1 MLNQIRCPYCM
12 ETIDLSNEPIYCEN
26 CGKDISEVYHH
37 LMPNAVKPSSLPSA
51 AYHGGKSRGTRKPC
65 TYHEQIVNSP
75 KGSKGGSGRLF
86 GESQTNRMNGSK
98 ESEPLEMKQSKNNNN
113 KEHLI
118 MGSNY
123 AHKVTYSLDVVF
135 CIDSTMSM
143 QYMIGEVTQNA
154 LHFYDDLARKME
166 EMGKCVDKVRV
177 RIISFRDYNHDM
189 DRSMESTRFFELPE
203 EKEKFERA
211 MKSITVFGGG
221 DDAESSLEALAY
233 AIRSDW
239 RATTDR
245 YRQVI
250 VLWTDDEPHPLN
262 DRSYQRN
269 IYSSLPNNDPA
280 RYYPSRELPRDLS
293 ELCDW
298 WEDPDLGYIDQTG
311 KRLLLFSP
319 LQVEGTSGPK
329 ASYAWGEI
337 RDWSNVIH
345 RNVSSTGN
353 LQELDYD
360 VVVETVSK
368 SV

>member
-1 MLNQIRCPYCM
+1 
-12 ETIDLSNEPIYCEN
+12 
-26 CGKDISEVYHH
+26 
-37 LMPNAVKPSSLPSA
+37 
-51 AYHGGKSRGTRKPC
+51 
-65 TYHEQIVNSP
+65 
-75 KGSKGGSGRLF
+75 
-86 GESQTNRMNGSK
+86 
-98 ESEPLEMKQSKNNNN
+98 
-113 KEHLI
+113 
-118 MGSNY
+118 MGANY
-123 AHKVTYSLDVVF
+123 AHQVTYSLDVVF

-143 QYMIGEVTQNA
+143 QYMIGQVTQNA

-203 EKEKFERA
+203 EKENFERA

-221 DDAESSLEALAY
+221 DDAESSLEALSY

-239 RATTDR
+239 RATPDR

-250 VLWTDDEPHPLN
+250 VLWTDDEPHPLH
-262 DRSYQRN
+262 DISYQRN
-269 IYSSLPNNDPA
+269 IYSSMPDNDPA
-280 RYYPSRELPRDLS
+280 RYYPSDELPRDLS

-298 WEDPDLGYIDQTG
+298 WEDPDFGYIDQTG

-319 LQVEGTSGPK
+319 LRIEGRSDVRE
-329 ASYAWGEI
+329 AYAWGEI

-345 RNVSSTGN
+345 RNVSSTGS
-353 LQELDYD
+353 LQELDYN
-360 VVVETVSK
+360 VIIETLIK

>member
-37 LMPNAVKPSSLPSA
+37 LMPNAVKPSPLPSS

-75 KGSKGGSGRLF
+75 KESKGGSGRLF

-98 ESEPLEMKQSKNNNN
+98 ESEPLEMKQSKNNN
-113 KEHLI
+113 KERLI

-233 AIRSDW
+233 AIRSDR

-245 YRQVI
+245 
-250 VLWTDDEPHPLN
+250 
-262 DRSYQRN
+262 
-269 IYSSLPNNDPA
+269 
-280 RYYPSRELPRDLS
+280 
-293 ELCDW
+293 
-298 WEDPDLGYIDQTG
+298 
-311 KRLLLFSP
+311 
-319 LQVEGTSGPK
+319 
-329 ASYAWGEI
+329 
-337 RDWSNVIH
+337 
-345 RNVSSTGN
+345 
-353 LQELDYD
+353 
-360 VVVETVSK
+360 
-368 SV
+368 

>member
-1 MLNQIRCPYCM
+1 
-12 ETIDLSNEPIYCEN
+12 
-26 CGKDISEVYHH
+26 
-37 LMPNAVKPSSLPSA
+37 
-51 AYHGGKSRGTRKPC
+51 
-65 TYHEQIVNSP
+65 
-75 KGSKGGSGRLF
+75 
-86 GESQTNRMNGSK
+86 
-98 ESEPLEMKQSKNNNN
+98 
-113 KEHLI
+113 
-118 MGSNY
+118 
-123 AHKVTYSLDVVF
+123 
-135 CIDSTMSM
+135 
-143 QYMIGEVTQNA
+143 
-154 LHFYDDLARKME
+154 
-166 EMGKCVDKVRV
+166 
-177 RIISFRDYNHDM
+177 
-189 DRSMESTRFFELPE
+189 
-203 EKEKFERA
+203 

-250 VLWTDDEPHPLN
+250 VLWTDDEPHPFN

-337 RDWSNVIH
+337 RDWSNVVH
-345 RNVSSTGN
+345 RNVSSTGS
-353 LQELDYD
+353 LQELDYN
-360 VVVETVSK
+360 VVVETLTK

>member
-37 LMPNAVKPSSLPSA
+37 LMPNAVKSSPLPSA
-51 AYHGGKSRGTRKPC
+51 AYHGGKSHGTRKPC

-75 KGSKGGSGRLF
+75 KESKGGSGRLF

-203 EKEKFERA
+203 EKEKFL
-211 MKSITVFGGG
+211 KSIKCQAGQTGGMKEEAMEKLLCPSMMCADFG
-221 DDAESSLEALAY
+221 ALKREMEALEKAG
-233 AIRSDW
+233 I
-239 RATTDR
+239 
-245 YRQVI
+245 
-250 VLWTDDEPHPLN
+250 E
-262 DRSYQRN
+262 
-269 IYSSLPNNDPA
+269 
-280 RYYPSRELPRDLS
+280 
-293 ELCDW
+293 
-298 WEDPDLGYIDQTG
+298 
-311 KRLLLFSP
+311 
-319 LQVEGTSGPK
+319 VE
-329 ASYAWGEI
+329 I
-337 RDWSNVIH
+337 
-345 RNVSSTGN
+345 
-353 LQELDYD
+353 
-360 VVVETVSK
+360 
-368 SV
+368 